1 MIGMQVFLM
10 KLVSATKDE
19 KVVIK
24 KGEGAYTMVDGSI
37 KPIITTKGWN
47 IQIKYKDG
55 SVSWHPMSIVK
66 YSNPIEVTEYTLSN
80 ELSIEPAFKWWV
92 K

>member
-1 MIGMQVFLM
+1 
-10 KLVSATKDE
+10 
-19 KVVIK
+19 
-24 KGEGAYTMVDGSI
+24 MVDGI
-37 KPIITTKGWN
+37 RKPIITTKCWN
-47 IQIKYKDG
+47 IQIKWKDG